1 MGNKT
6 VSILRIR
13 KLIQLLERGYSV
25 RQISRELKM
34 GRNVVSVYLKRVE
47 SSAKSHSELLG
58 MDDACLSGIL
68 SGKACD
74 VSIR

>member
-6 VSILRIR
+6 VSMLRIR
-13 KLIQLLERGYSV
+13 KLIQLLGRGYSV

-47 SSAKSHSELLG
+47 SSAK
-58 MDDACLSGIL
+58 AI
-68 SGKACD
+68 ANF
-74 VSIR
+74 